1 MGVNLYIP
9 KETDQILIEELFKE
23 IPSLNGFKYS
33 DARKD
38 IDSDRRTIW
47 FRNKRDEA
55 GEIRFLPDGSLA
67 GHTKAIMR
75 ALIDYDPSILDD
87 E

>member
-9 KETDQILIEELFKE
+9 KGTDQILIEELFKE

-33 DARKD
+33 DARRD
-38 IDSDRRTIW
+38 IDSDRRTIC
-47 FRNKRDEA
+47 FRNNRSEP
-55 GEIRFLPDGSLA
+55 GEIKFLPDGSLA
-67 GHTKAIMR
+67 GRKKAIMR
-75 ALIDYDPSILDD
+75 ALIDYDPFILDN